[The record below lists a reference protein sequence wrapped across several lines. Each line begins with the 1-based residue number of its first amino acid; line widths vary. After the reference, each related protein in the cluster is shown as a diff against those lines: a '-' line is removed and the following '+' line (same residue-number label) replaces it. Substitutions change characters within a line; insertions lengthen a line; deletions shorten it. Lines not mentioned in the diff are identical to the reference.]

1 MPRHTAAVVAFAAL
15 FCSAAA
21 PARAQCPYDLSAVD
35 AAVSEFTA
43 SVTQVRD
50 ISIRVQRGPLVL
62 YERTFGNFTIDS
74 VVPIASASKWP
85 AGAVIMSLVDDGIVT
100 LDQSLA
106 TYLPAYQ
113 QPGLDQITFRQA
125 FAHTSGLPGNSG
137 KGFDDCSACLNDRF
151 TTLQSCAALI
161 AAGGLRTDAQGNPVP
176 PGSDFAYGG
185 CSMQAAGAAAEIAS
199 GLSWVTLVQER
210 LRTPLGLSTFSYG
223 PGLNPRVAGG
233 LSSNLRDYSRFLQML
248 SQGGVIDGVTV
259 FSPAAV
265 AALLNDQTNDV
276 PVTYTPT
283 LAQDFAGY
291 GVGCWVNVESVIQTP
306 LVISSEGAF
315 GFSPWLDRRRTT
327 TGVVMVLDSNQR
339 VRPLVE
345 AVQAAVRRAVDT
357 TPDVN
362 ASGVVD
368 FADIT
373 AALAN
378 FGRPSLVGQ
387 PTGPGPIGD
396 ANASGAVDFGDITLI
411 LARFGEACL

>member
-1 MPRHTAAVVAFAAL
+1 MPRHTAIVALAAL
-15 FCSAAA
+15 LFSAAA

-35 AAVSEFTA
+35 AAVAQFTA
-43 SVTQVRD
+43 SVPQVRD

-62 YERTFGNFTIDS
+62 YERTFGNFTINS

-85 AGAVIMSLVDDGIVT
+85 AGAVIMSLVDDGTIT
-100 LDQSLA
+100 LDDTLA

-113 QPGLDQITFRQA
+113 QPGLNQITFRQA

-137 KGFDDCSACLNDRF
+137 KGFDDCSDCLNDRF

-161 AAGGLRTDAQGNPVP
+161 ASGGLRTDASGTPIP

-185 CSMQAAGAAAEIAS
+185 CSMQAAGAAAEIAA
-199 GLSWVTLVQER
+199 GRSWVTLMQER
-210 LRTPLGLSTFSYG
+210 VRTPLGLSTFSYG

-233 LSSNLRDYSRFLQML
+233 LVSNLRDYSRFLQML

-265 AALLNDQTNDV
+265 AALLSDQTNDV

-291 GVGCWVNVESVIQTP
+291 GVGCWVNVESAIQTP
-306 LVISSEGAF
+306 LAISSEGAF

-327 TGVVMVLDSNQR
+327 TGVVMVQDLNQR

-378 FGRPSLVGQ
+378 FGRPSFLGE

-396 ANASGAVDFGDITLI
+396 ANASGAVDFTDITII
-411 LARFGEACL
+411 LARFGESCP